1 MIRLSINFT
10 GFINSSNFYE
20 VKRGRPTLPLSLR
33 HRCTFLKRWL
43 PSVPIHAY
51 FVVSCHVSSDELLGC
66 SWVAHKAS
74 HNGHIAFFERPRNCS
89 FVKHINLSFEVSDC
103 KSVLKGAWLHL
114 NRSWLHNATLFK
126 RYSYQSKPR
135 ALGYSVVFQI
145 RRSDSHIS
153 VELSFILD
161 EGKSRQNNAA
171 IKEHP
176 EYHNA
181 LKDDRFDSSNETSE
195 G

>member
-1 MIRLSINFT
+1 M
-10 GFINSSNFYE
+10 
-20 VKRGRPTLPLSLR
+20 
-33 HRCTFLKRWL
+33 
-43 PSVPIHAY
+43 
-51 FVVSCHVSSDELLGC
+51 
-66 SWVAHKAS
+66 
-74 HNGHIAFFERPRNCS
+74 
-89 FVKHINLSFEVSDC
+89 
-103 KSVLKGAWLHL
+103 
-114 NRSWLHNATLFK
+114 
-126 RYSYQSKPR
+126 
-135 ALGYSVVFQI
+135 VFQI